1 MIISCPECKTKY
13 RLSEEKVKSEGTRVR
28 CSRCGHVFTAS
39 PGDDISSQ
47 LSRGQESG
55 PSRQSEPDDDLFS
68 TVPGRE
74 EDQTRR
80 RTRKRK
86 WKVLVSILIIVLL
99 LGSGVYIFW
108 SQIETTILPVS
119 SQPKDEIELSQKTE
133 DPDHTQAIALKD
145 VRQYMVDNQS
155 IGRIL
160 VIEGQ
165 AVNTSGSAKQLITV
179 QASLFDDQGNRVAEK
194 EFLCGN
200 TASVY
205 ELQELSQEELHNVL
219 SAQTGILNNNSYVAS
234 EQAVAFMTV
243 FFEFPDQ
250 VAEFSLKV
258 VQAREAGEAQ
268 KR

>member
-1 MIISCPECKTKY
+1 MIIACPECKTKY

-28 CSRCGHVFTAS
+28 CSRCGHVFKAT
-39 PGDDISSQ
+39 PEDDISSQ

-55 PSRQSEPDDDLFS
+55 PSRQSESDDDLFS

-80 RTRKRK
+80 RPRRRK
-86 WKVLVSILIIVLL
+86 WNILVFIVIIVLL

-108 SQIETTILPVS
+108 PQIETTILPVS
-119 SQPKDEIELSQKTE
+119 SQPKDEIELSQKDE
-133 DPDHTQAIALKD
+133 DPEHTQAIALKD

-155 IGRIL
+155 VGRIL

-165 AVNTSGSAKQLITV
+165 AVNTSESPKQMIKIMAT
-179 QASLFDDQGNRVAEK
+179 LFDKQGRRVAEK

-205 ELQELSQEELHNVL
+205 ELQELTQEELKKIL
-219 SAQTGILNNNSYVAS
+219 SAQAGILASNSHVPP
-234 EQAVAFMTV
+234 EQ
-243 FFEFPDQ
+243 E
-250 VAEFSLKV
+250 L
-258 VQAREAGEAQ
+258 
-268 KR
+268 